1 MGDGDDARKSR
12 RYVVA
17 FAFLI
22 ALSAQAKAQP
32 LIDDQTPCSVAVR
45 AFDSQ
50 DKEKIREA
58 EAFIESVFEQVDQ
71 RRRDSGEP
79 GILAQPNDRGA
90 STLMSVAI
98 GFCRQR
104 QKETIRNEA
113 TRAYRVIQRCTV
125 FQVRRRNRSGAF
137 GLFFFGP
144 SPHACGNRGP
154 SITGHDTRRLA
165 SCGAS
170 TGCPR
175 IDRGD

>member
-1 MGDGDDARKSR
+1 VEVGQRLLPQRTGTVASLVRFSAMGDGDDARKSR

-113 TRAYRVIQRCTV
+113 TRAYRVIRAMHG
-125 FQVRRRNRSGAF
+125 FS
-137 GLFFFGP
+137 
-144 SPHACGNRGP
+144 SPP
-154 SITGHDTRRLA
+154 EK
-165 SCGAS
+165 
-170 TGCPR
+170 
-175 IDRGD
+175 

>member
-104 QKETIRNEA
+104 QKRDDPQRGHSCLSCNPSDARFFKSAGEIEA
-113 TRAYRVIQRCTV
+113 VL
-125 FQVRRRNRSGAF
+125 SAF
-137 GLFFFGP
+137 SFFGP
-144 SPHACGNRGP
+144 SPHASSEVHAVGGSNFFTGAGRNRLQFGAP
-154 SITGHDTRRLA
+154 RR
-165 SCGAS
+165 
-170 TGCPR
+170 R
-175 IDRGD
+175 RV